1 MNFNTI
7 TMKTILSLSLF
18 VSTLVILIVSACEPV
33 DGDPVSDDPRD
44 AYVGEWQFIESFK
57 STEGQSYLVTITKDP
72 SNSSQILLANFGNPG
87 SNDIYAVGLVTAS
100 QVVISQQKLVNSSWV
115 VQGAGSFSNVSKT
128 AMNWAFSITAGGSK
142 DDYTAT
148 ATKQ

>member
-1 MNFNTI
+1 
-7 TMKTILSLSLF
+7 MKTIISFSLF
-18 VSTLVILIVSACEPV
+18 LATLTVLLISACEPV

-57 STEGQSYLVTITKDP
+57 STEGQSYIVTISKDQ
-72 SNSSQILLANFGNPG
+72 SNSSQVLLANFGNPG
-87 SNDIYAVGLVTAS
+87 SNDIYAVGLVTAG
-100 QVVISQQKLVNSSWV
+100 QLVISQQKLVNSTWI
-115 VQGAGSFSNVSKT
+115 VQGAGSFSNASKT

>member
-1 MNFNTI
+1 
-7 TMKTILSLSLF
+7 MKTIFSLSLF
-18 VSTLVILIVSACEPV
+18 LAALTVLFISACEPV

-57 STEGQSYLVTITKDP
+57 STEVQSYLVTITKDP

-87 SNDIYAVGLVTAS
+87 SNDIYAVGLVTTS

-115 VQGAGSFSNVSKT
+115 VQGAGSFSNVAKT
-128 AMNWAFSITAGGSK
+128 AMNWTLSVTAGGEK
-142 DDYTAT
+142 NDYIAI

>member
-1 MNFNTI
+1 
-7 TMKTILSLSLF
+7 MKTILSLSLF
-18 VSTLVILIVSACEPV
+18 VSTLIILFISACEPV

-87 SNDIYAVGLVTAS
+87 SNDIYAVGLVTTS

-128 AMNWAFSITAGGSK
+128 AMNWEFTNTIGGDKEDHS
-142 DDYTAT
+142 AT

>member
-1 MNFNTI
+1 
-7 TMKTILSLSLF
+7 MKNIFCVSLMVAALTIL
-18 VSTLVILIVSACEPV
+18 LISSCEPV
-33 DGDPVSDDPRD
+33 DGDPASADARD

-57 STEGQSYLVTITKDP
+57 STEGQSYIVTITKDP
-72 SNSSQILLANFGNPG
+72 SNSSQIRLANFGNPG
-87 SNDIYAVGLVTAS
+87 SNDIYAVGLVTAG
-100 QVVISQQKLVNSSWV
+100 QVVISQQTLTNGTFI
-115 VQGAGSFSNVSKT
+115 VQGAGSFSNVAKT

>member
-1 MNFNTI
+1 
-7 TMKTILSLSLF
+7 MKTILSLSLF
-18 VSTLVILIVSACEPV
+18 LSTLVILVVSACEPV

-57 STEGQSYLVTITKDP
+57 STEVQSYLVTITKDP
-72 SNSSQILLANFGNPG
+72 ANSSQILLANFGNPG
-87 SNDIYAVGLVTAS
+87 SNDIYAVGLVTTS

-115 VQGAGSFSNVSKT
+115 VQGAGSFSNVAKT
-128 AMNWAFSITAGGSK
+128 VMNWNLSVTAGGEK
-142 DDYTAT
+142 NDYTAI

>member
-1 MNFNTI
+1 
-7 TMKTILSLSLF
+7 MKTIFSLSLF
-18 VSTLVILIVSACEPV
+18 LAALTILFISACEPV

-57 STEGQSYLVTITKDP
+57 STEGQSYIVTITKDP
-72 SNSSQILLANFGNPG
+72 ANSSQVLLANFGNPG
-87 SNDIYAVGLVTAS
+87 TNDIYAVGIVTAS
-100 QVVISQQKLVNSSWV
+100 QVVISQQKLVNGTWI
-115 VQGAGSFSNVSKT
+115 VQGSGSFSNTSKT

>member
-1 MNFNTI
+1 
-7 TMKTILSLSLF
+7 MKTIFSLSLF
-18 VSTLVILIVSACEPV
+18 LAALTVLFISACEPV

-57 STEGQSYLVTITKDP
+57 STEGQSYIVTITKDP
-72 SNSSQILLANFGNPG
+72 SNSSQVFLANFGNPG
-87 SNDIYAVGLVTAS
+87 SNEVYAVGLVTSS
-100 QVVISQQKLVNSSWV
+100 QLVISQQKLVNGTWI
-115 VQGAGSFSNVSKT
+115 VQGSGSFSNTSKT

>member
-1 MNFNTI
+1 
-7 TMKTILSLSLF
+7 MKTIFSLSLF
-18 VSTLVILIVSACEPV
+18 LAALTILFISACEPV

-57 STEGQSYLVTITKDP
+57 STEGQSYIVTITKDP
-72 SNSSQILLANFGNPG
+72 SNSSQVFLANFGNPG
-87 SNDIYAVGLVTAS
+87 SNEVYAVGLVTSS
-100 QVVISQQKLVNSSWV
+100 QLVISQQKLVNGTWI
-115 VQGAGSFSNVSKT
+115 VQGSGSFSNTSKT